1 MAEYATPFED
11 HATPSSTMRSGRGF
25 AGSWVFRLFGAVLIV
40 GATAG
45 TWFGM
50 APETSRTDLGSQI
63 DAAMA
68 EEASNQEMTDGAP
81 QQAVVNGWVA
91 SDLLEI
97 IATQGPLA
105 QPKMS
110 GPGTDCG
117 RCPRIRAR
125 TRHFKAPREV
135 EP

>member
-11 HATPSSTMRSGRGF
+11 HATPSSTTRSSRGF
-25 AGSWVFRLFGAVLIV
+25 SWFWISRVVGAVLIV

-45 TWFGM
+45 VWFGM
-50 APETSRTDLGSQI
+50 APETSGTDFVSQI

-91 SDLLEI
+91 RDLLEI
-97 IATQGPLA
+97 IATQGAAGPAQDERPAALIAIGVLGLA
-105 QPKMS
+105 L
-110 GPGTDCG
+110 GLAT
-117 RCPRIRAR
+117 
-125 TRHFKAPREV
+125 TRPAPS
-135 EP
+135 